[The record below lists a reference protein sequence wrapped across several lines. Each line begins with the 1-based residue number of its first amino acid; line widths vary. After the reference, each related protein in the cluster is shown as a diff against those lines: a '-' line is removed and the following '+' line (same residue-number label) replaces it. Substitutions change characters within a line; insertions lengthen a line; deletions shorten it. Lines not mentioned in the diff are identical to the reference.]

1 MVKSSYTLS
10 WGEESFMSN
19 SRYNRFEYVMATA
32 MSMGPLFLSFMITIV
47 MALLELERAFW
58 FFYIVDL
65 LLLPFCLFFFLRAKV
80 RRLHDI
86 GHSGWY
92 LLLDLIPA
100 AAFVLSLY
108 LLIKEG
114 EEGKN
119 EYDPHYDFEK
129 ILKIYPEDYSVKRPM
144 VRIFSDIVYI
154 NGVKINYNSEFS
166 LHVLKKNMEKQ
177 PALYN
182 YVQKNFNSRTDQAR
196 IYFELTAE
204 QFHNL
209 CRLPGAIVTHEDEFV
224 EYKGL
229 LLRYAHKNFRHRL
242 TYKVTSPLSPPME
255 ELNNMFPSEEE
266 ELGERTL
273 FLKRRQ
279 LIELLKGG
287 RSG

>member
-1 MVKSSYTLS
+1 MGK
-10 WGEESFMSN
+10 
-19 SRYNRFEYVMATA
+19 SRYNRFEYIIATA
-32 MSMGPLFLSFMITIV
+32 MSMGPLFFLFMITV
-47 MALLELERAFW
+47 LFLALELEGISFMVFTLS
-58 FFYIVDL
+58 FFL
-65 LLLPFCLFFFLRAKV
+65 FPFSLFFFLRAKV

-92 LLLDLIPA
+92 LLLDFIPL
-100 AAFVLSLY
+100 AAFVLSIY

-144 VRIFSDIVYI
+144 VRIFPDLIYI
-154 NGVKINYNSEFS
+154 NGVKINYNSDFS
-166 LHVLKKNMEKQ
+166 LHALQKNMEKQ

-182 YVQKNFNSRTDQAR
+182 YVKKNFNCRTDQAR

-204 QFHNL
+204 QFHNF
-209 CRLPGAIVTHEDEFV
+209 CRLPGAIVTHDDEFV

-229 LLRYAHKNFRHRL
+229 LLRYEHKNFRHRL
-242 TYKVTSPLSPPME
+242 TFKVTAPLSAPME
-255 ELNNMFPSEEE
+255 ELTKRFHFEEE

-273 FLKRRQ
+273 FLKRKE
-279 LIELLKGG
+279 LIGLVKPQPN
-287 RSG
+287 RV

>member
-1 MVKSSYTLS
+1 MGK
-10 WGEESFMSN
+10 
-19 SRYNRFEYVMATA
+19 SRYNRFEYIMATA
-32 MSMGPLFLSFMITIV
+32 MSMGPIFLLFLIGGVMSMLQLDQTVFITSLLITI
-47 MALLELERAFW
+47 
-58 FFYIVDL
+58 
-65 LLLPFCLFFFLRAKV
+65 LLPFCLFFHLRAQV

-92 LLLDLIPA
+92 LLLNLIPGV
-100 AAFVLSLY
+100 AFVFSIY

-119 EYDPHYDFEK
+119 EYDAHYDFEK

-166 LHVLKKNMEKQ
+166 LHALQKNMEKQ

-182 YVQKNFNSRTDQAR
+182 YVKKNFECRTDQAR
-196 IYFELTAE
+196 IYFEMEEE
-204 QFHNL
+204 QFRKF

-224 EYKGL
+224 EYRGL
-229 LLRYAHKNFRHRL
+229 LLRYEHKNFRHRL
-242 TYKVTSPLSPPME
+242 TFKMTSPLSAPME
-255 ELNNMFPSEEE
+255 ELTKRFPFEE

-273 FLKRRQ
+273 FLKRREF
-279 LIELLKGG
+279 IELL
-287 RSG
+287 SGDNYN